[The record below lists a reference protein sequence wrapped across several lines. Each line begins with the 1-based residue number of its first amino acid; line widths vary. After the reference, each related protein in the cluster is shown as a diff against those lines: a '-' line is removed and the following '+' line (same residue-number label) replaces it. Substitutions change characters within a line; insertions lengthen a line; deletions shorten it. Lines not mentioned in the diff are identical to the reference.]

1 MVHAL
6 LDRVAS
12 EDAVV
17 KHRHSENHCT
27 AAVTQSS
34 PLLVLLWPVK
44 HTCIKHTAGGTL
56 QGMDLKEESNK
67 TREKSKIKIKIKPK
81 GVTETY

>member
-1 MVHAL
+1 MAPGL

-17 KHRHSENHCT
+17 KHWRSENGCT

-34 PLLVLLWPVK
+34 PLLVLLQPIK

-56 QGMDLKEESNK
+56 QGMDLREESNQP
-67 TREKSKIKIKIKPK
+67 RGKSKKDKKER
-81 GVTETY
+81 VTETD